1 MRDDDV
7 KTKHLAQAGYL
18 GPKAQAEARSPVRAN
33 GRRDVAAGTVQ
44 THGTT
49 TGRFPPGDVGF
60 GRATHTVYPVKY
72 VVTVGGLS
80 GGFQFYG
87 PFSEDKHAARWVY
100 NNLKRGT
107 DCSIHK
113 MSDVRDGE

>member
-1 MRDDDV
+1 MSDDL
-7 KTKHLAQAGYL
+7 KLKHLAQAGYL
-18 GPKAQAEARSPVRAN
+18 GPKAQAEARNPAHADADS
-33 GRRDVAAGTVQ
+33 RRDGAAGVLERR
-44 THGTT
+44 GTE
-49 TGRFPPGDVGF
+49 TGRWPGKT
-60 GRATHTVYPVKY
+60 GRTTHTVYPVKY
-72 VVTVGGLS
+72 VVAVGGLS

-113 MSDVRDGE
+113 MSDVKDE